1 MPIMTCTTPDNQGK
15 FMKIRLD
22 NFSQEELNNVNNF
35 ELRYT
40 FDLIRLVQGI
50 GEKLRNLK
58 SFRISS
64 ANLQQSWEGG
74 FLTSIERSDF
84 ANMKNLQI
92 LDLRRNKIGF
102 LADDAFQDL
111 TNLEE
116 VILERCRIERLPRNL
131 FSSLH
136 KLKILRLCNN
146 NLRVFP
152 EEIFAKLRN
161 LQFLD
166 LSSNEIRNIP
176 RSLMANNLQ
185 LQTIK
190 LNNNRLKKIL
200 FDFTRISTLQTLDF
214 SENVC
219 IEKLFNKDYG
229 EIQRIQD
236 LQEII
241 NRDCKL
247 F

>member
-1 MPIMTCTTPDNQGK
+1 MKCTTPENQGN

-58 SFRISS
+58 NFRVLS
-64 ANLQQSWEGG
+64 ANLQLSREGG
-74 FLTSIERSDF
+74 LLTSIERSDF

-92 LDLRRNKIGF
+92 LDLRSNKIGF
-102 LADDAFQDL
+102 FADDAFQDL

-116 VILERCRIERLPRNL
+116 VILERCRIERLPKNL

-136 KLKILRLCNN
+136 KLKILRLSRN

-152 EEIFAKLRN
+152 EEIFANLQN

-176 RSLMANNLQ
+176 RSLMAKNSQ
-185 LQTIK
+185 LRRINF
-190 LNNNRLKKIL
+190 NNNRLKKIL
-200 FDFTRISTLQTLDF
+200 FDFTRISTLEALDL

-229 EIQRIQD
+229 DIQRIQD

-241 NRDCKL
+241 NRDCK
-247 F
+247 